1 MESKDILESFMPS
14 KFPLD
19 KFDFIKIERNKNE
32 KWWEIAQLMYPE
44 SLSYY
49 FDEKVNIPEWHEKS
63 ELLSKGFTEYRDTF
77 DLPLRNKIFKIKT
90 RLRKWQVKATG
101 KVISNELKIIEKWT
115 KNTKE
120 LAFFLNSTMIDA

>member
-1 MESKDILESFMPS
+1 MESKEILESFMPS
-14 KFPLD
+14 QFPLD
-19 KFDFIKIERNKNE
+19 KFDFVKIERNKNE
-32 KWWEIAQLMYPE
+32 KWWEVAQLMYPE

-49 FDEKVNIPEWHEKS
+49 FDEWVNIPEWYEKI
-63 ELLSKGFTEYRDTF
+63 ELLSKGFTDYRSTF

-90 RLRKWQVKATG
+90 RMRKRLVKDTG

-120 LAFFLNSTMIDA
+120 LAFFLSSTTTDA

>member
-1 MESKDILESFMPS
+1 MESKEILESFMPS
-14 KFPLD
+14 QFPLD
-19 KFDFIKIERNKNE
+19 KFDFVKIERNKNE

-44 SLSYY
+44 SLSYH
-49 FDEKVNIPEWHEKS
+49 FDEWVNIPEWYEKS
-63 ELLSKGFTEYRDTF
+63 ELSSKGFTEYKSTF

-90 RLRKWQVKATG
+90 RMRRRLIKATG

-120 LAFFLNSTMIDA
+120 LAFFLNSTTTDA

>member
-1 MESKDILESFMPS
+1 MNSKEILESFMPS
-14 KFPLD
+14 QFPLD
-19 KFDFIKIERNKNE
+19 KFDFVKIERNKNE

-49 FDEKVNIPEWHEKS
+49 FDETVNILEWYEKS
-63 ELLSKGFTEYRDTF
+63 ELRSKGFTEYKSTF

-90 RLRKWQVKATG
+90 RMRKWLVKATG

-120 LAFFLNSTMIDA
+120 LAFFLNSTTTDV